1 MYKKRRGQVWV
12 ETVVYLLIAF
22 VMIGLVLSF
31 IKPKIEELKDKSIVD
46 QSIEILKNIDSS
58 ISTMGSE
65 GNKRVLEIGIRKGSL
80 LIDSEN
86 DSVIFTMDSTY
97 QAGEPGEIVYVGNIQ
112 TLTEVNGRNSK
123 ITLKRDFSG
132 EYNITYNGDKTLK
145 TLNQAPTPYKLS
157 ITNNGEIGNKINM
170 DFSTA

>member
-1 MYKKRRGQVWV
+1 
-12 ETVVYLLIAF
+12 
-22 VMIGLVLSF
+22 
-31 IKPKIEELKDKSIVD
+31 
-46 QSIEILKNIDSS
+46 
-58 ISTMGSE
+58 
-65 GNKRVLEIGIRKGSL
+65 
-80 LIDSEN
+80 
-86 DSVIFTMDSTY
+86 MDSTY

-157 ITNNGEIGNKINM
+157 ITNNGASSSNEINM
-170 DFSTA
+170 DFNVE